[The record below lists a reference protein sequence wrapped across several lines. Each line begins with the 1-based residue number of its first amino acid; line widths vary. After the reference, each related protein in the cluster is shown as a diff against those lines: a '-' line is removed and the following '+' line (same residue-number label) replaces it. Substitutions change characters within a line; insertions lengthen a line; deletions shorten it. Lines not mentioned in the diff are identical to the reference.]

1 MSEDSTILHI
11 DELSVEYHTRH
22 GSARALNN
30 ITFSLAEQEI
40 FGLVGESGS
49 GKSTTAKT
57 ILQILPEAAEIE
69 GGRILFKG
77 KDLLTLDEK
86 EINRDYRGN
95 EISMVIQNPQNALNP
110 VFTVKEQ
117 LLDVMKHNK
126 GYQDMNKKQLTERAV
141 EMLAEMGIAEAESR
155 IGEYPHQFSGGM
167 KQRVMLAM
175 AFICNPSLLL
185 ADEPTT
191 ALDVTIE
198 AQILQLLR
206 NSVEKFN
213 TSVLYITHDLS
224 VIKEVTD
231 RTAVMYAGNIVEIA
245 PTEEIFSE
253 PGHPYTRGLIRC
265 IPGSSERDKILPT
278 IPGRV
283 ASLTDLPSGCNFYD
297 RCEHGQKVCQEK
309 QPQLEQADDGHY
321 VACFRYEDRSSGV
334 KQR

>member
-1 MSEDSTILHI
+1 MNSNDILHVK
-11 DELSVEYHTRH
+11 DLSVEYHTRH

-30 ITFSLAEQEI
+30 ITFSLAEKEI

-57 ILQILPEAAEIE
+57 ILQILPQAAEIKS
-69 GGRILFKG
+69 GQILFREH
-77 KDLLTLDEK
+77 DLLQLDEK
-86 EINRDYRGN
+86 DINRDYRGN

-117 LLDVMKHNK
+117 LLDVMRYNK
-126 GYQDMNKKQLTERAV
+126 GYEDMNKKQLTERAV
-141 EMLAEMGIAEAESR
+141 NMLSEMGIAEAESR
-155 IGEYPHQFSGGM
+155 ISEYPHQFSGGM

-198 AQILQLLR
+198 AQILQLLKD
-206 NSVEKFN
+206 SVNKFD

-224 VIKEVTD
+224 VINEVTD

-245 PTEEIFSE
+245 DTDELFSSPE
-253 PGHPYTRGLIRC
+253 HPYTIGLIKC
-265 IPGSSERDKILPT
+265 IPGSSEREEILPT

-283 ASLTDLPSGCNFYD
+283 ASLTDLPSGCNFYK
-297 RCEHGQKVCQEK
+297 RCDCKQKECRKQE
-309 QPQLEQADDGHY
+309 PQLQELSPGHF
-321 VACFRYEDRSSGV
+321 VACFRHGEVSAEV
-334 KQR
+334 KKT